1 MASGDEP
8 QTNSRWVPRPE
19 YTSDKRSHENIHTVE
34 KEARDAA
41 QRVLAAK
48 LEQMNEL
55 RTEVLTDR
63 GQYVTRKEIV
73 AWMFAAVSMV
83 MGAIGVASGIVI
95 AMTQ

>member
-1 MASGDEP
+1 
-8 QTNSRWVPRPE
+8 
-19 YTSDKRSHENIHTVE
+19 VE
-34 KEARDAA
+34 ERARVAA
-41 QRVLAAK
+41 QTILASK

-55 RTEVLTDR
+55 RTEVITDR
-63 GQYVTRKEIV
+63 GQYVTRKEII